1 MYEKT
6 INIFKKSKN
15 DNTTKLLKLNL
26 NENRILK

>member
-15 DNTTKLLKLNL
+15 DNTTIKWK
-26 NENRILK
+26 IKKKKAKY